1 MKVEPAKIN
10 GSGADAPDS
19 RLGGAFQDSFRTPDW
34 FRYPAGVDKD
44 GAVAIIGAGVAGCA
58 TARELARRGRRV
70 VVLERAGNLGHGVGS
85 LGQLALHCR
94 TFGTDSPPAR
104 FFLQGFLHSAREFAE
119 LARDRDFPWH
129 PCGLVQLPRPRE
141 GQRKPDPATLAER
154 YPDDVLQWLSRE
166 QLRALTGLPIAG
178 DGWHSPAAGWLDPM
192 ELRRC
197 WLDHPGISLHTG
209 TGVDSL
215 ERTDDGWRLTAN
227 GEAVQREAFTAVVV
241 ACGADATRFEALRE
255 LPLLNVPG
263 EVVFVPETPASAGIR
278 HIIHGARSIFPAV
291 NGRHCVSASFAT
303 DEVGA
308 GDTTSTSVALAGK
321 AFAPELTF
329 PGEAAS
335 TARALRCQ
343 AVDFLP
349 VLGAAPDVAQCRHRF
364 AVLARN
370 ARARLRQP
378 PAHLPGLYVNLAHGS
393 HGLCSAPLAADYLAS
408 VINDEA
414 PPLPRATAAA
424 LDPMRFLIR
433 DLRRQR
439 EV

>member
-1 MKVEPAKIN
+1 MKVEPAKID
-10 GSGADAPDS
+10 GSGAEAPDE
-19 RLGGAFQDSFRTPDW
+19 GCFRTADW
-34 FRYPAGVDKD
+34 FRYPAGVNKN
-44 GAVAIIGAGVAGCA
+44 GTVAIIGAGVVGCA

-70 VVLERAGNLGHGVGS
+70 VVFERAEKLSRGVGS

-94 TFGTDSPPAR
+94 TFGTDNPPAR
-104 FFLQGFLHSAREFAE
+104 FFLQGFLHSAREFAG
-119 LARDRDFPWH
+119 LARDRGFGWH
-129 PCGLVQLPRPRE
+129 PCGLVQLPQPRE
-141 GQRKPDPATLAER
+141 WQRKPDPAALAEL
-154 YPDDVLQWLSRE
+154 YPDEVLQWLSRE
-166 QLRALTGLPIAG
+166 QLWELTGLPIAG
-178 DGWHSPAAGWLDPM
+178 DGWYSPAAGWLVPM

-209 TGVDSL
+209 VDVDSIK
-215 ERTDDGWRLTAN
+215 RADTGWRLTAN
-227 GEAVQREAFTAVVV
+227 GESVQREAFAAVVV
-241 ACGADATRFEALRE
+241 ACGADATRFAALRE

-278 HIIHGARSIFPAV
+278 HIIRGDRGIFPAV
-291 NGRHCVSASFAT
+291 NGRHCISASFAKE
-303 DEVGA
+303 EVGA
-308 GDTTSTSVALAGK
+308 SVGIRDVRAASLALAGK

-329 PGEAAS
+329 AGEAAS

-349 VLGAAPDVAQCRHRF
+349 VLGAAPDVAQCRDRF
-364 AVLARN
+364 AALARN

-393 HGLCSAPLAADYLAS
+393 HGLCSAPLAAAYLAS
-408 VINDEA
+408 VMHGEA
-414 PPLPRATAAA
+414 PPLPRATATA

-439 EV
+439 KV